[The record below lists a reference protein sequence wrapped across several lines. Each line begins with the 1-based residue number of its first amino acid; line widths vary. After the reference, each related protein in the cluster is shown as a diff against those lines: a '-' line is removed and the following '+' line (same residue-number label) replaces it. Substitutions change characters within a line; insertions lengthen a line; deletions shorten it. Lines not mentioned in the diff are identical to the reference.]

1 MGAATGLVDGRG
13 TGVEAPVARPTVAR
27 PSSESRN
34 DVSTTATLPGA
45 HPEAPQQQYGHD
57 PVVRRLLWE
66 IRCLQVVIMRA
77 RQLEQSMERGDGTTD
92 TGIIVGALRRE
103 LAAETWLL
111 EWEMELA
118 TCGKMP
124 P

>member
-1 MGAATGLVDGRG
+1 MTFPLRQRFPALTRKRL
-13 TGVEAPVARPTVAR
+13 
-27 PSSESRN
+27 SEI
-34 DVSTTATLPGA
+34 
-45 HPEAPQQQYGHD
+45 QQQHGHD

-77 RQLEQSMERGDGTTD
+77 RQLEQSLPPGEGTTD
-92 TGIIVGALRRE
+92 AGIILAALRSE
-103 LAAETWLL
+103 LAAESWLQ
-111 EWEMELA
+111 EWELELD

>member
-1 MGAATGLVDGRG
+1 M
-13 TGVEAPVARPTVAR
+13 
-27 PSSESRN
+27 
-34 DVSTTATLPGA
+34 TLPLRQRFPA
-45 HPEAPQQQYGHD
+45 LTRKRLSEIQRQYGHD

-66 IRCLQVVIMRA
+66 IRCLQVVVMRS
-77 RQLEQSMERGDGTTD
+77 RQLEQAMPPGEGTSD

-111 EWEMELA
+111 EWEIELD

>member
-1 MGAATGLVDGRG
+1 MSFPIRRRFPPLTRKRLH
-13 TGVEAPVARPTVAR
+13 EI
-27 PSSESRN
+27 
-34 DVSTTATLPGA
+34 
-45 HPEAPQQQYGHD
+45 QQQYGHD

-77 RQLEQSMERGDGTTD
+77 RQLEKSLPPGEGTTD
-92 TGIIVGALRRE
+92 TGLILGVLRRE
-103 LAAETWLL
+103 LAAESWLL
-111 EWEMELA
+111 EWEMELD

>member
-1 MGAATGLVDGRG
+1 MTFPLRQRFPALTRKRL
-13 TGVEAPVARPTVAR
+13 
-27 PSSESRN
+27 SEI
-34 DVSTTATLPGA
+34 
-45 HPEAPQQQYGHD
+45 QQQYGHD

-66 IRCLQVVIMRA
+66 IRCLQVVVMRA
-77 RQLEQSMERGDGTTD
+77 RQLEQSMEPGDGTTD